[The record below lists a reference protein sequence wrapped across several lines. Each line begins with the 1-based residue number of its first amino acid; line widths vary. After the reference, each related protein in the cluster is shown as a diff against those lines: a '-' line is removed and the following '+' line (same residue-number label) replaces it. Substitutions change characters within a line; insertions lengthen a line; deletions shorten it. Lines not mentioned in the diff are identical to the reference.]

1 MRKKVN
7 SAGMSKAPSQ
17 RQLRVSEEIRHALS
31 QMVLQANFR
40 DPELVDQPITVTEVK
55 VSPDM
60 RNATVFVIPLIGDPQ
75 IILPALSRAASYIR
89 GQLSS
94 SVKLR
99 HTPILKFEYDD
110 SFDNAERIEMIINK
124 TNSGKSRL
132 NQEGENGS

>member
-1 MRKKVN
+1 MRKKAN
-7 SAGMSKAPSQ
+7 SAGTSRAPSQ

-55 VSPDM
+55 VSPDT
-60 RNATVFVIPLIGDPQ
+60 RNATVFVIPLIGDPEK
-75 IILPALSRAASYIR
+75 ILPALSRAASYIR
-89 GQLSS
+89 GQLSGS
-94 SVKLR
+94 IKLR
-99 HTPILKFEYDD
+99 HTPNLKFEYDD

-124 TNSGKSRL
+124 NHTGKPRF

>member
-1 MRKKVN
+1 MRKIAN
-7 SAGMSKAPSQ
+7 CAGRSRAPRQ

-60 RNATVFVIPLIGDPQ
+60 RNATVFVIPLIGDPEK
-75 IILPALSRAASYIR
+75 ILPALSRAASYIR
-89 GQLSS
+89 GQLAGSI
-94 SVKLR
+94 KLR
-99 HTPILKFEYDD
+99 HSRNLKFEYDD

-124 TNSGKSRL
+124 NHTGKPRF

>member
-1 MRKKVN
+1 MRKKAN
-7 SAGMSKAPSQ
+7 SAGTSRAPSQ

-60 RNATVFVIPLIGDPQ
+60 RNATVFVIPLTGDPEK
-75 IILPALSRAASYIR
+75 ILPALSRAASYIR
-89 GQLSS
+89 GQLSGS
-94 SVKLR
+94 IKLR
-99 HTPILKFEYDD
+99 HTPNLKFEYDD

-124 TNSGKSRL
+124 NHTGKPRF

>member
-1 MRKKVN
+1 MRKKAN
-7 SAGMSKAPSQ
+7 SAGTSRARSQ

-60 RNATVFVIPLIGDPQ
+60 RNPTVVVIPLIGDPER
-75 IILPALSRAASYIR
+75 ILPALSRAASYIR
-89 GQLSS
+89 GQLSGS
-94 SVKLR
+94 IKLR
-99 HTPILKFEYDD
+99 HTPNLKFEYDD
-110 SFDNAERIEMIINK
+110 SFENAESIEMIINK
-124 TNSGKSRL
+124 NHTGKPRF